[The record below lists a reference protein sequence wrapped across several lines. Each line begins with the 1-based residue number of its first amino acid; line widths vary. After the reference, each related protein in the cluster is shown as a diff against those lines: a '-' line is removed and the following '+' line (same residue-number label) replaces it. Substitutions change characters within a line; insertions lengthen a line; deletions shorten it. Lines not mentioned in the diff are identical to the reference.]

1 MSDCQENGKGGEG
14 RWETHGL
21 PEGEEDDEFD
31 GDDFEEGSVLG
42 KITVELVEE
51 LD

>member
-1 MSDCQENGKGGEG
+1 MG
-14 RWETHGL
+14 THRL

-31 GDDFEEGSVLG
+31 GDDFEEGAVFG
-42 KITVELVEE
+42 NITVELVEK